1 MTRVE
6 VYEHGVQVKARSGL
20 SATQAA
26 IYADE
31 MTSRGFHVLVVR
43 PRTESERA
51 A

>member
-6 VYEHGVQVKARSGL
+6 VYQDGVQVKARSGL

-26 IYADE
+26 VYADE
-31 MTSRGFHVLVVR
+31 MTSRGFRVLVVH
-43 PRTESERA
+43 PRTETERA